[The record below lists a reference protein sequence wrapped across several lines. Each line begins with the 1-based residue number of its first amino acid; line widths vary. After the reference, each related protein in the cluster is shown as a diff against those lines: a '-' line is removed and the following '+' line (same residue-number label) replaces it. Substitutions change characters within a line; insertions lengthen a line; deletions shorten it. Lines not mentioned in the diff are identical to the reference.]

1 MNPGRYLAVEGTEGV
16 GKTTLNRLLTDRL
29 TRRGVEVVKVREPGG
44 TPLGEQIRSLLLH
57 GEDMADWTE
66 ALLFAAQRSELVTR
80 VIRPALS
87 EGKWVLSDRS
97 FYSSLAYQGH
107 ARGLGVSRVWS
118 VNAAALGGTL
128 PDLVVWLDADH
139 RTALLRQN
147 RPDRI
152 GSEDK
157 SLHRQVWKGYRRLW
171 TTEFGRTLR
180 MDGGGPPQRSVEVLI
195 SALEQRGWLDPC

>member
-29 TRRGVEVVKVREPGG
+29 TERGVEVVSVREPGG
-44 TPLGEQIRSLLLH
+44 TPLGEQLRSLLLH

-66 ALLFAAQRSELVTR
+66 ALLFAAQRSELVDR

-87 EGKWVLSDRS
+87 EGKWVLSDRC
-97 FYSSLAYQGH
+97 FYSSLAYQGY
-107 ARGLGVSRVWS
+107 ARGLGVSRVWA

-128 PDLVVWLDADH
+128 PDLVVWLETDH
-139 RTALLRQN
+139 RTALLRQQ

-152 GSEDK
+152 GSEDA
-157 SLHRQVWKGYRRLW
+157 SVHRQVWKGYRRLW
-171 TTEFGRTLR
+171 ATEPGRLLR
-180 MDGGGPPQRSVEVLI
+180 MDGGRPPQRSVTALI
-195 SALEQRGWLDPC
+195 SSLEERGWLGPC